1 MNYDYLRRESL
12 IGFFHTLDARF
23 YDECHPQ
30 PGGSSCYGEYGEN
43 YYYDISKFIWKNL
56 DEIADR
62 VGLKN
67 GKYTEEQMD
76 AAWNLVD
83 WNFMK
88 GGFVDEQE
96 VTG

>member
-1 MNYDYLRRESL
+1 MTYQYLLRRQDL
-12 IGFFHTLDARF
+12 TDFFETLDARF

-30 PGGSSCYGEYGEN
+30 AGGSSCYGECGET
-43 YYYDISKFIWKNL
+43 YYTYITNFIWRNL

-67 GKYTEEQMD
+67 DEYTEEQLD
-76 AAWNLVD
+76 AAWDLVD

-88 GGFVDEQE
+88 GGFVDE
-96 VTG
+96 